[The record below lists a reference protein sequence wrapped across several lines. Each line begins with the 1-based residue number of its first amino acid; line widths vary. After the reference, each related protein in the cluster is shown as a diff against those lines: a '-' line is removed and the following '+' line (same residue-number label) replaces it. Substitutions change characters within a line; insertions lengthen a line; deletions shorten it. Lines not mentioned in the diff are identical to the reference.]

1 MEAAL
6 SLPATLVAK
15 LIEDAERQGMSVDEY
30 CRAILSESRARDRPS
45 TQAAFANEP
54 SLDDL
59 KLEQLSVERL
69 SQTAVGRA
77 FESGALSGH
86 INRLLPLKIGCRVL
100 WSLLSADGAGPTIR
114 EFREEMWSRVG
125 SLRDYLRMIDEDYAR
140 PRGDRLHASFPNS
153 SDAAI
158 KRFLNQYIIRKSGLN
173 AEQSS
178 GAMIDFGLI
187 GISDTGRVQ
196 FTEVGRNFSLLSNP
210 VLDEED
216 HRGPSLSADEQVLIL
231 SQIRTEMMREWKFM
245 RHVLDG
251 IHVGSNTPTSLLAR
265 INRRYGPGTKADWS
279 ASVMPHMRS
288 GVLGRMQALGLVKR
302 TFIEN
307 RVEYRVTPLALVILE
322 ADVV

>member
-6 SLPATLVAK
+6 SLPAALVAR
-15 LIEDAERQGMSVDEY
+15 LLEDAERHGMSVDEY
-30 CRAILSESRARDRPS
+30 CRAILSESKSAQSSSKDVRAS
-45 TQAAFANEP
+45 HAP
-54 SLDDL
+54 SLDEL
-59 KLEQLSVERL
+59 KLIQLRIEYLSKTSVAAPF
-69 SQTAVGRA
+69 QQ
-77 FESGALSGH
+77 GALSGH

-100 WSLLSADGAGPTIR
+100 WSLLDKDGVGPTIR
-114 EFREEMWSRVG
+114 EFRGAIASRVA
-125 SLRDYLRMIDEDYAR
+125 SLRNYLREIDEDYAR
-140 PRGDRLHASFPNS
+140 ARGDRLHASFPNS
-153 SDAAI
+153 SSAAVN
-158 KRFLNQYIIRKSGLN
+158 RFLNQYIIRKSGLSS
-173 AEQSS
+173 EQSS

-187 GISDTGRVQ
+187 GISELGRVQ
-196 FTEVGRNFSLLSNP
+196 LTDVGKRFSLLSNP
-210 VLDEED
+210 ILDEED
-216 HRGPSLSADEQVLIL
+216 HRGSSLSADEQVLVL

-265 INRRYGPGTKADWS
+265 INRRYGPGTKAGWS

>member
-30 CRAILSESRARDRPS
+30 CRAILSESRAGDRPS

-125 SLRDYLRMIDEDYAR
+125 RCE
-140 PRGDRLHASFPNS
+140 
-153 SDAAI
+153 
-158 KRFLNQYIIRKSGLN
+158 II
-173 AEQSS
+173 
-178 GAMIDFGLI
+178 
-187 GISDTGRVQ
+187 
-196 FTEVGRNFSLLSNP
+196 
-210 VLDEED
+210 
-216 HRGPSLSADEQVLIL
+216 
-231 SQIRTEMMREWKFM
+231 
-245 RHVLDG
+245 
-251 IHVGSNTPTSLLAR
+251 
-265 INRRYGPGTKADWS
+265 YG
-279 ASVMPHMRS
+279 
-288 GVLGRMQALGLVKR
+288 
-302 TFIEN
+302 
-307 RVEYRVTPLALVILE
+307 
-322 ADVV
+322 

>member
-1 MEAAL
+1 
-6 SLPATLVAK
+6 
-15 LIEDAERQGMSVDEY
+15 
-30 CRAILSESRARDRPS
+30 
-45 TQAAFANEP
+45 
-54 SLDDL
+54 
-59 KLEQLSVERL
+59 
-69 SQTAVGRA
+69 
-77 FESGALSGH
+77 
-86 INRLLPLKIGCRVL
+86 
-100 WSLLSADGAGPTIR
+100 
-114 EFREEMWSRVG
+114 MWGRVG
-125 SLRDYLRMIDEDYAR
+125 SLRNYLRMVDEDYAR

-187 GISDTGRVQ
+187 GISDAGRVQ

-210 VLDEED
+210 VLDED
-216 HRGPSLSADEQVLIL
+216 DYRGPSLSADEQVLIL
-231 SQIRTEMMREWKFM
+231 SQIRTEMRREWKFM

-265 INRRYGPGTKADWS
+265 INRRYGPETKAAWS